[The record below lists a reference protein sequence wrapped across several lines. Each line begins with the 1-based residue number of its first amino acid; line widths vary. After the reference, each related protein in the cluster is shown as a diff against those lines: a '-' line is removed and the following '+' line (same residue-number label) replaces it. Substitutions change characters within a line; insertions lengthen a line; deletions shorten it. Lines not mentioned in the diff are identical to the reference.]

1 MATITAAQQQEIAL
15 RQGDAGRARRDRR
28 VRFVRQ
34 QVVPRIFLIIMCL
47 IFVMPFY
54 WMVTQALKSNE
65 ELVRYPP
72 TWFVH
77 DPQWGNFQEAT
88 EKIPFWKFARNTITV
103 TAAVVIGS
111 LISNPIIA
119 YGFSRV
125 NWPGR
130 DKVFMVVLA
139 TVFMPFP
146 AILVAYVDTWKR
158 ISDVSRKDLGIN
170 LFGLSIPL
178 PDLPNVGIGTFG
190 PLVIPAF
197 LGSAF
202 FIFLLRQFMMQIPL
216 DLSDA
221 ARMDGANEWQIF
233 SGIVMPLTKPALGVI
248 AILSGL
254 AAWNDFLGPLI
265 FLLKESLYTLAIGLT
280 FFQSQADRDIKFN
293 LMMAA
298 SVLVVLPVVA
308 IFLFFQRYFISGMTV
323 GSIKG

>member
-1 MATITAAQQQEIAL
+1 MFMATVALPQETEL
-15 RQGDAGRARRDRR
+15 RKGDASRARRDRQI
-28 VRFVRQ
+28 RFVRQ
-34 QVVPRIFLIIMCL
+34 QIVPRIILIIMCA

-54 WMVTQALKSNE
+54 WMVTQALKSNQ

-88 EKIPFWKFARNTITV
+88 EKIPFWKFARNTVWI
-103 TAAVVIGS
+103 TAACIFGS

-119 YGFSRV
+119 YGFSRLQ
-125 NWPGR
+125 WPGR

-139 TVFMPFP
+139 TVVMPFP
-146 AILVAYVDTWKR
+146 AILVAYVDIWTN
-158 ISDVSRKDLGIN
+158 LG
-170 LFGLSIPL
+170 LVPG
-178 PDLPNVGIGTFG
+178 FG
-190 PLVIPAF
+190 PLIIPSF

-233 SGIVMPLTKPALGVI
+233 ANIIMPLTKPALGVI
-248 AILSGL
+248 AILAGL
-254 AAWNDFLGPLI
+254 AAWNDFLAPLI
-265 FLLKESLYTLAIGLT
+265 FLLKEDLYTLAIGMT
-280 FFQSQADRDIKFN
+280 FFKSMTDRDIQFN

-308 IFLFFQRYFISGMTV
+308 LFLFFQRYFLQGMTV
-323 GSIKG
+323 GAVKG

>member
-1 MATITAAQQQEIAL
+1 MATITAQQEIAL
-15 RQGDAGRARRDRR
+15 RQGDATRAKKDRR
-28 VRFVRQ
+28 IRWFRQ
-34 QVVPRIFLIIMCL
+34 QVVPRIILVVMCL
-47 IFVMPFY
+47 IFIMPFY
-54 WMVTQALKSNE
+54 WMVSQSLKSNA
-65 ELVRYPP
+65 ELAQYPP
-72 TWFVH
+72 TWIVQS
-77 DPQWGNFQEAT
+77 PQWENYQLAT
-88 EKIPFWKFARNTITV
+88 ERIPFWHFARNTVIV
-103 TAAVVIGS
+103 TAGVVIGS

-146 AILVAYVDTWKR
+146 AILVAYVDTWKK
-158 ISDVSRKDLGIN
+158 ISDASRKDLGIN

-190 PLVIPAF
+190 PLIIPAF

-233 SGIVMPLTKPALGVI
+233 SGIIMPLTKPALGVI

-323 GSIKG
+323 GSVKG